1 MVALLEGAEHVPL
14 GDGARY
20 QDGLLYILGQG
31 RAFYVLVDAPDGS
44 PTREW
49 ALRLGRRVLERFAAG
64 LAG

>member
-1 MVALLEGAEHVPL
+1 
-14 GDGARY
+14 
-20 QDGLLYILGQG
+20 LLYILGQG